1 MDSVSSNQ
9 SSALTK
15 TRFSDLNPSLS
26 EPVLEALT
34 QAGFEFCTPVQAATI
49 PLLCSYKDVVV
60 NGTTGF
66 GKTLAFVVPLVKILR
81 HSKTPPKPNQVRF

>member
-34 QAGFEFCTPVQAATI
+34 QAGFKFYTLIQAATI
-49 PLLCSYKDVVV
+49 PLLYSYKEVVV
-60 NGTTGF
+60 DAAIGF
-66 GKTLAFVVPLVKILR
+66 GKTLAFVVPLIEILR
-81 HSKTPPKPNQVRF
+81 YNKTPPKPN